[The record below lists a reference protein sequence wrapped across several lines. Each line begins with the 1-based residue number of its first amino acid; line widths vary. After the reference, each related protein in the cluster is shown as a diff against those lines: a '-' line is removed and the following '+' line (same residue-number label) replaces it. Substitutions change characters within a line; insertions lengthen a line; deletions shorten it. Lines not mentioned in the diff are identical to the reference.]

1 MNTVAPFAAAL
12 LLWIQ
17 ADSSALLD
25 KLKTLDNAAATRL
38 VATEISATRE
48 ILDRLVAQVDASVHS
63 DRQRPEQR
71 RVTYDRDALTL
82 GLRLGSVF
90 GRATGDR
97 TYSRRFEARKQ
108 RLDGTQMLNDR
119 KYREALKP
127 LTAAL
132 TQAQALDDKWL
143 HAITRVNLAYGHL
156 ELGNGKEAMTQSERA
171 AEIATAL
178 DDKAR
183 ALTLYNLASVHLHLK
198 NFQRSAEYSRQA
210 VAVSQKAGV
219 KLWEGNSLLNLG
231 AALYQQGELDGS
243 RLAFEQA
250 LGVLET
256 MRDKIGAGRAL
267 YNLGLIA
274 MDQERYEPAAEYIE
288 RALPIIRS
296 ADIRHS
302 HEIELDPARYQNPV
316 EVAALQIL
324 VDVYSRT
331 GKDDLKAAHMAALRQ
346 IKARPLPGGHSHKAP
361 Q

>member
-1 MNTVAPFAAAL
+1 MTTVVPFVAAI

-25 KLKTLDNAAATRL
+25 RLKALDNAAATRV
-38 VATEISATRE
+38 VAAETAATRD
-48 ILDRLVAQVDASVHS
+48 ILDRLIAQVDASVHS
-63 DRQRPEQR
+63 DRQRPVQR
-71 RVTYDRDALTL
+71 RVVYDQEALTL

-90 GRATGDR
+90 ARATGDR
-97 TYSRRFEARKQ
+97 TYARRFDARKR
-108 RLDGTQMLNDR
+108 RLDGTQLLNDR

-132 TQAQALDDKWL
+132 TEAQALDDKWL
-143 HAITRVNLAYGHL
+143 QAITRVNLAYGHL
-156 ELGNGKEAMTQSERA
+156 ELGNGKEALAQSERA
-171 AEIATAL
+171 WEIALAL
-178 DDKAR
+178 DEKAR

-198 NFQRSAEYSRQA
+198 NFSRSVEYSRQA

-219 KLWEGNSLLNLG
+219 RLWEGNSLLNLG
-231 AALYQQGELDGS
+231 AALQQQGELDAS

-256 MRDKIGAGRAL
+256 TRDRIGTGRAL

-274 MDQERYEPAAEYIE
+274 MDQERFEPAGAYIE

-302 HEIELDPARYQNPV
+302 HEIELDPARYQNPI
-316 EVAALQIL
+316 EVAALQML
-324 VDVYSRT
+324 VDIYART
-331 GKDDLKAAHMAALRQ
+331 GKDELKAAHMTTLRQ
-346 IKARPLPGGHSHKAP
+346 IKARAQPGAHSHKAP
-361 Q
+361 H